1 MTWISGLIWLT
12 AGLCLGAAVMA
23 RGMPILMIPGLLL
36 VGYAIW
42 RTRQSGIKAAP
53 RESTTLPATQ
63 TAIPRTTR
71 MFPVVA
77 RENEAEPP
85 PQSPWAAKE
94 DRRRAWDRLEE
105 KLDEAL
111 LDGLLLAKAALDGV
125 HTLAL
130 FFPRRDDTW
139 YLRVWISE
147 SQRIIPGATLQSHQG
162 LVGKLMKD
170 DVKRVLEGDI
180 VTDSTLLHFYSADER
195 VRSIAGVP
203 IVVDGMRRGAIVVDS
218 LREKAFDEGVID
230 RLEALA
236 SVLGM
241 LSWQSYQAFD
251 LHSQKHQ
258 LHALAQ
264 YQRKFLE
271 RMSED
276 HIVANVL
283 RYLQESVEAERYMV
297 LARDHLNPSQGLVAG
312 CVGEDAKLWEGM
324 RFELAERGILQIVF
338 EKEQVVNRQF
348 NGVEYTA
355 RISAK
360 EKPNLKLS
368 SLLAVP
374 VPTDAGVDMV
384 LSVESNHAHR
394 FSEHHQS
401 LLTSIARAA
410 GFAMSRARLYSEKEH
425 LASRDGLTGV
435 LNHRTFQETF
445 QNEILRAQRYG
456 HTLAVL
462 LLDIDFFKKVNDTYG
477 HPAGDR
483 VLIEVAAI
491 LQQNV
496 RTGIDLL
503 ARYGGEEFVC
513 LLVDVT
519 RAEAAE
525 SAERIR
531 RGVEAKVFDLGT
543 QELRVTLSTGVA
555 LYPEDGRHGKDVLE
569 RADKALYRAKESGRN
584 RVVFYS

>member
-1 MTWISGLIWLT
+1 MQVKFGAIWFASGLCI
-12 AGLCLGAAVMA
+12 GAALLA
-23 RGMPILMIPGLLL
+23 RGIHLLIVPGLLL
-36 VGYAIW
+36 LGFALW
-42 RTRQSGIKAAP
+42 KARQGRSGGQTQSTALPQAP
-53 RESTTLPATQ
+53 VAM
-63 TAIPRTTR
+63 PRTTR
-71 MFPVVA
+71 MFPVVKH
-77 RENEAEPP
+77 ESEDEPP

-111 LDGLLLAKAALDGV
+111 LDGLLLAKASLDGV

-147 SQRIIPGATLQSHQG
+147 SQRIIPGAALQSHQG

-170 DVKRVLEGDI
+170 EVRRVLEGDI
-180 VTDSTLLHFYSADER
+180 VTDSTLLQYYSSDER

-203 IVVDGMRRGAIVVDS
+203 ILVDGVRRGAVVVDS
-218 LREKAFDEGVID
+218 LREKAFDEGVIE

-236 SVLGM
+236 SVLGL

-297 LARDHLNPSQGLVAG
+297 LARDHQHPSQGKVTG
-312 CVGEDAKLWEGM
+312 CVGEDAKMWEGLQ
-324 RFELAERGILQIVF
+324 FDLGDRGILQIVF

-348 NGVEYTA
+348 NGVDYTS
-355 RISAK
+355 RVSPK
-360 EKPNLKLS
+360 EKPNLKLHS
-368 SLLAVP
+368 ILAVP

-384 LSVESNHAHR
+384 LCVESTQAHR
-394 FSEHHQS
+394 FSEHHQN

-462 LLDIDFFKKVNDTYG
+462 LLDIDFFKKVNDTFG
-477 HPAGDR
+477 HPVGDR

-496 RTGIDLL
+496 RAGIDVL

-519 RAEAAE
+519 RGEAAE

-531 RGVEAKVFDLGT
+531 RSVEAKVFDLGQ

-555 LYPEDGRHGKDVLE
+555 LFPDDGRHGKDVLE
-569 RADKALYRAKESGRN
+569 RSDKALYRAKESGRN